1 LCNNLY
7 SPNYFDPVYL
17 SYSKL
22 FYMRKIIF
30 LGGVFLLAFA
40 TIQAQ
45 TIPSPKSHFGFN
57 IGDNY
62 HLATF
67 TQTEAYFKKLAA
79 ASNKVKLQ
87 VIGKTEEG
95 RNQYML
101 IVSDPSNIK
110 QLDKYKSIS
119 QKMAR
124 AEDLSEADAK
134 QLAKDGKSV
143 VWIDGGLHATEVVG
157 IHQLIQTLY
166 TVLTRDDEETKRI
179 LKSTIILF
187 VHANPDGQELVSNWY
202 MRNADTLKRSTESL
216 PRLYEKY
223 IGHDNNRDFF
233 MLNMSESKNMSR
245 QLYIEWMPQIL
256 YNHHQTGPP
265 GTVVAGPP
273 YRDPFNYVYDPLLV
287 TGIDAVGAAMSSRL
301 NAEGKP
307 GYTMKSGSV
316 YSTWWNGGL
325 RTAAYYHNIIG
336 LLTEIIGNPTPSK
349 IPLVP
354 NRLIP
359 NSATPYPIEP
369 QQWYFKNSID
379 YSVSL
384 NYAVLNY
391 ASRYKDELLFN
402 IYTMGKNSIEAGS
415 KDNWTLSPKKVEL
428 LNDAV
433 KADKKEMKGDTLPL
447 EYFSKV
453 YKNKELRDPR
463 GYIITANQTTTATS
477 FINIL
482 INSGIQVQ
490 QASLAFSVAGKN
502 YPSGSYIVKTNQ
514 AFRPHVLD
522 MFEPQDHPNDFQ
534 YPGGPPVRPY
544 DAAGWTPAFTMGL
557 QFDRILEDFTGPFEN
572 IAYGDVQSPKGNII
586 NSELNTY
593 GYSFSTKENAAY
605 KVVNDLLKEG
615 ASIYK
620 NKDSYYIGYENKF
633 VDFTN
638 FKSIISKM
646 SNEHGVIFT
655 AVTSKPTDT
664 LQKVQPLRIALWDRY
679 GGSMSSGWVRWIFEQ
694 YHFPFNLLYVKEID
708 STNLND
714 KYDVI
719 VFVEGAIPALRTGSS
734 SSWEERAPKENDIP
748 EMYKAQ
754 LGSITAQK
762 SIPALQQFLNN
773 GGKVVTIGSSANLA
787 YHLNLPVRNALVE
800 MFNGAERNLPGEKF
814 YIPGSVMQVAVN
826 NNYAPNWGMENKA
839 DVYFSTSPVFKLS
852 PEAIA
857 QKQVIPLAWYPTP
870 STLRSGWA
878 FGQAYLQDGV
888 AAFEANVGKGKLFVY
903 GPEITF
909 RAQTHGT
916 YKMLFNQL
924 YK

>member
-1 LCNNLY
+1 
-7 SPNYFDPVYL
+7 
-17 SYSKL
+17 
-22 FYMRKIIF
+22 MRKIKPAIVILF
-30 LGGVFLLAFA
+30 LFSFF
-40 TIQAQ
+40 TTQAQ
-45 TIPSPKSHFGFN
+45 NIPSPKEHFGFN
-57 IGDNY
+57 VGDNY

-67 TQTEAYFKKLAA
+67 TQTEAYFKKVAL

-95 RNQYML
+95 RNQYMI
-101 IVSDPSNIK
+101 IVSDPNNIK
-110 QLDKYKSIS
+110 QLAKYKSIS
-119 QKMAR
+119 QKLAR
-124 AEDLSEADAK
+124 AENLSDAEAK
-134 QLAKDGKSV
+134 QLSKEGKSV
-143 VWIDGGLHATEVVG
+143 VWIDGGLHATEVTG

-166 TVLTRDDEETKRI
+166 TVLTRDDEETKNI

-202 MRNADTLKRSTESL
+202 MRNKDTLKRSTENV

-287 TGIDAVGAAMSSRL
+287 TGIDALGAAMSSRL

-307 GYTMKSGSV
+307 GYTMKAGSV

-359 NSATPYPIEP
+359 NSATPYPITP
-369 QQWYFKNSID
+369 QKWYFKNSID

-391 ASRYKDELLFN
+391 ASRYKDELLYN
-402 IYTMGKNSIEAGS
+402 IYTMGKHSIDAGS

-428 LNDAV
+428 LNETF
-433 KADKKEMKGDTLPL
+433 KSEKKEIKGDTLPVD
-447 EYFSKV
+447 YFAKV
-453 YKNKELRDPR
+453 YNSKDLRDAR
-463 GYIITANQTTTATS
+463 GYIVPANQTTSAIS

-482 INSGIQVQ
+482 IYSGIKVQ
-490 QASLAFSVAGKN
+490 KATVEFKVAGKT
-502 YPSGSYIVKTNQ
+502 YPAGSYIVKTNQ

-544 DAAGWTPAFTMGL
+544 DAAGWTPAYTMGIS
-557 QFDRILEDFTGPFEN
+557 FDRILDDFDGPFEN
-572 IAYGDVQSPKGNII
+572 IAYGEVQFPKGEVLESKNNVI
-586 NSELNTY
+586 
-593 GYSFSTKENAAY
+593 GYTFSTKENAAY
-605 KVVNDLLKEG
+605 IALNDLLKQG
-615 ASIYK
+615 ANVFK
-620 NKDSYYIGYENKF
+620 AKDEYYVGYSEKF
-633 VDFTN
+633 KDFN
-638 FKSIISKM
+638 SFKSLIDDLSKENGIVFNAVNTKP
-646 SNEHGVIFT
+646 SNAQQIL
-655 AVTSKPTDT
+655 K
-664 LQKVQPLRIALWDRY
+664 PLRIALWDKY
-679 GGSMSSGWVRWIFEQ
+679 GGSIPSGWVRWIFEK
-694 YHFPFNLLYVKEID
+694 YHFPYTLLYSKQID
-708 STNLND
+708 ADNLND

-719 VFVEGAIPALRTGSS
+719 VFVDGAIPALKSESS
-734 SSWEERAPKENDIP
+734 PWEEKEPKEDEIP
-748 EMYKAQ
+748 NEFKDR
-754 LGSITAQK
+754 LGKITAQK

-773 GGKVVTIGSSANLA
+773 GGRIVTIGSSANLA
-787 YHLNLPVRNALVE
+787 YHLNLPVKNALVE
-800 MFNGAERNLPGEKF
+800 MVGGKEKSLPGEKF
-814 YIPGSVMQVAVN
+814 YIPGSVMQVDVD
-826 NNYAPNWGMENKA
+826 NNYAPNWGMNNKA
-839 DVYFSTSPVFKLS
+839 DVYFSASPVFKLS

-857 QKQVIPLAWYPTP
+857 QKQVTPLAWYASAT
-870 STLRSGWA
+870 TLRSGWA

-909 RAQTHGT
+909 RGQTHGT

-924 YK
+924 Y

>member
-1 LCNNLY
+1 
-7 SPNYFDPVYL
+7 
-17 SYSKL
+17 
-22 FYMRKIIF
+22 MRKLLF
-30 LGGVFLLAFA
+30 CFLLLVLSV
-40 TIQAQ
+40 IQLNAQ
-45 TIPSPKSHFGFN
+45 SIPTPKEHFGFN

-67 TQTEAYFKKLAA
+67 TQTEAYFKKVAA

-95 RNQYML
+95 RNQYMM
-101 IVSDPSNIK
+101 IVSDPSNIR
-110 QLDKYKSIS
+110 QLAKYKSIS
-119 QKMAR
+119 QKLAR
-124 AEDLSEADAK
+124 AENLSDAEAK
-134 QLAKDGKSV
+134 QLAKDGKTV
-143 VWIDGGLHATEVVG
+143 VWIDGGLHATEVTG

-166 TVLTRDDEETKRI
+166 TVLTRDDEETKNI

-202 MRNADTLKRSTESL
+202 MRNADTLKRSTSNI

-336 LLTEIIGNPTPSK
+336 LLTEIIGNPTPST

-354 NRLIP
+354 QRLIP

-369 QQWYFKNSID
+369 QKWYFKNSID

-391 ASRYKDELLFN
+391 ASRYKDELLYN
-402 IYTMGKNSIEAGS
+402 IYTMGKHSIEAGS
-415 KDNWTLSPKKVEL
+415 KDSWTKSPKKVEL
-428 LNDAV
+428 LADV
-433 KADKKEMKGDTLPL
+433 FKADKKESRSDTLPV
-447 EYFSKV
+447 EYFNKV

-463 GYIITANQTTTATS
+463 GYIVPANQTTTATA

-490 QASLAFSVAGKN
+490 KALSNFSVAGKE
-502 YPSGSYIVKTNQ
+502 YLAGSYIVKTNQ

-544 DAAGWTPAFTMGL
+544 DAAGWTPAFTMGI
-557 QFDRILEDFTGPFEN
+557 QFDRILEDFNGPFET
-572 IAYGDVQSPKGNII
+572 IAYGDVQQPKGNTKFDTKTIA
-586 NSELNTY
+586 
-593 GYSFSTKENAAY
+593 GYTFSIKDNAAY
-605 KVVNDLLKEG
+605 VVVNDLLKEG
-615 ASIYK
+615 VEVLK
-620 NKDSYYIGYENKF
+620 NKENYF
-633 VDFTN
+633 VASN
-638 FKSIISKM
+638 PKAESIIKAATTT
-646 SNEHGVIFT
+646 NGVSFM
-655 AVTSKPTDT
+655 AVSVKPNDITN
-664 LQKVQPLRIALWDRY
+664 KVDPLRIALWDKY
-679 GGSMSSGWVRWIFEQ
+679 GGSISSGWVRWIFEQ
-694 YHFPFNLLYVKEID
+694 YHFPFNLTYAKEID
-708 STNLND
+708 AANLNS

-719 VFVEGAIPALRTGSS
+719 VFVEGAIPALVATPSP
-734 SSWEERAPKENDIP
+734 WEDKEPKEDEILA
-748 EMYKAQ
+748 EFKDH
-754 LGSITAQK
+754 LGKITAQK
-762 SIPALQQFLNN
+762 SIPALQKFLNN
-773 GGKVVTIGSSANLA
+773 GGRIITIGSSANLA
-787 YHLNLPVRNALVE
+787 YHLNLPVKNALVE
-800 MFNGAERNLPGEKF
+800 MVAGKEKALPGEKF
-814 YIPGSVMQVAVN
+814 YIPGSVMQVDVD
-826 NNYAPNWGMENKA
+826 NNYAPNWGMNNKA
-839 DVYFSTSPVFKLS
+839 DVYFSASPVFKLA

-857 QKQVIPLAWYPTP
+857 QKEVTPLAWYASAT
-870 STLRSGWA
+870 TLRSGWA

-888 AAFEANVGKGKLFVY
+888 AAFEANVGKGKLYVY

-909 RAQTHGT
+909 RGQTHGT

>member
-1 LCNNLY
+1 
-7 SPNYFDPVYL
+7 
-17 SYSKL
+17 
-22 FYMRKIIF
+22 MRKLLFCF
-30 LGGVFLLAFA
+30 LVLALSV
-40 TIQAQ
+40 IQLNAQ
-45 TIPSPKSHFGFN
+45 SIPTPKEHFGFN

-67 TQTEAYFKKLAA
+67 TQTEAYFKKVAS

-95 RNQYML
+95 RNQYMM
-101 IVSDPSNIK
+101 IVSDPSNIR
-110 QLDKYKSIS
+110 QLAKYKSIS
-119 QKMAR
+119 QKLAR
-124 AEDLSEADAK
+124 AENLSDAEAK
-134 QLAKDGKSV
+134 QLAKEGKSV
-143 VWIDGGLHATEVVG
+143 VWIDGGLHATEVTG

-166 TVLTRDDEETKRI
+166 TVLTRDDEETKNI

-202 MRNADTLKRSTESL
+202 MRNADTLKRSTSDI

-336 LLTEIIGNPTPSK
+336 LLTEIIGNPTPST

-354 NRLIP
+354 QRLIP

-369 QQWYFKNSID
+369 QKWYFKNSID

-391 ASRYKDELLFN
+391 ASRYKDELLYN
-402 IYTMGKNSIEAGS
+402 IYTMGKHSIEAGS
-415 KDNWTLSPKKVEL
+415 KDSWTKSPKKVEL
-428 LNDAV
+428 LADAF
-433 KADKKEMKGDTLPL
+433 KADKKESRSDTLPV
-447 EYFSKV
+447 EYFNKV

-463 GYIITANQTTTATS
+463 GYIVTANQTTTATA

-490 QASLAFSVAGKN
+490 KAKSNFSVAGKA
-502 YPSGSYIVKTNQ
+502 YPAGSYIVKTNQ

-544 DAAGWTPAFTMGL
+544 DAAGWTPAFTMGI
-557 QFDRILEDFTGPFEN
+557 QFDRILEDFNGPFET
-572 IAYGDVQSPKGNII
+572 IAYGDVQQPKGNTNVDTKQIA
-586 NSELNTY
+586 
-593 GYSFSTKENAAY
+593 GYTFSIKDNAAY
-605 KVVNDLLKEG
+605 VVVNDLLKEG
-615 ASIYK
+615 IEVLK
-620 NKDSYYIGYENKF
+620 NKENYF
-633 VDFTN
+633 VASN
-638 FKSIISKM
+638 AKAESIIKAATTA
-646 SNEHGVIFT
+646 NGVSFI
-655 AVTSKPTDT
+655 AVSVKPNDITN
-664 LQKVQPLRIALWDRY
+664 KVEPLRIALWDKY
-679 GGSMSSGWVRWIFEQ
+679 GGSISSGWVRWIFEQ
-694 YHFPFNLLYVKEID
+694 YHFPFNLTYAKEID
-708 STNLND
+708 AANLNS

-719 VFVEGAIPALRTGSS
+719 VFVEGAIPALVATPSP
-734 SSWEERAPKENDIP
+734 WEEKEPREDEIP
-748 EMYKAQ
+748 VEFQAH
-754 LGSITAQK
+754 LGKITAQK
-762 SIPALQQFLNN
+762 SIPALQKFLNN
-773 GGKVVTIGSSANLA
+773 GGRIITIGSSANLA
-787 YHLNLPVRNALVE
+787 YHLNLPVKNALVE
-800 MFNGAERNLPGEKF
+800 MVAGKEKALPGEKF
-814 YIPGSVMQVAVN
+814 YIPGSVMQVDVD
-826 NNYAPNWGMENKA
+826 NNYAPNWGMSNKA
-839 DVYFSTSPVFKLS
+839 DVYFSASPVFKLA

-857 QKQVIPLAWYPTP
+857 QKEVTPLAWYASAT
-870 STLRSGWA
+870 TLRSGWA

-888 AAFEANVGKGKLFVY
+888 AAFEANVGKGKLYVY

-909 RAQTHGT
+909 RGQTHGT

>member
-1 LCNNLY
+1 
-7 SPNYFDPVYL
+7 
-17 SYSKL
+17 
-22 FYMRKIIF
+22 MRKVVLVCAVI
-30 LGGVFLLAFA
+30 LMTAFA
-40 TIQAQ
+40 VSAQ
-45 TIPSPKSHFGFN
+45 GIPSPKEHFGFN

-62 HLATF
+62 QLATF

-95 RNQYML
+95 RNQYMV
-101 IVSDPSNIK
+101 IVSDPANIR
-110 QLDKYKSIS
+110 QLAKYKSIS
-119 QKMAR
+119 QKLAR
-124 AEDLSEADAK
+124 AENLSDAEAK

-143 VWIDGGLHATEVVG
+143 VWIDGGLHATEVTG

-202 MRNADTLKRSTESL
+202 MRNADTLKRTTEAV

-301 NAEGKP
+301 NAESKP

-336 LLTEIIGNPTPSK
+336 LLTEIIGNPTPST

-354 NRLIP
+354 QRLIP

-369 QQWYFKNSID
+369 QKWYFKNSID

-391 ASRYKDELLFN
+391 ASRYKDELLYN
-402 IYTMGKNSIEAGS
+402 IYTMGKHSIDAGS
-415 KDNWTLSPKKVEL
+415 KDSWTKSPRKVEQI
-428 LNDAV
+428 NDLF
-433 KADKKEMKGDTLPL
+433 KADKKELKGDTLPTD
-447 EYFSKV
+447 YFAKI
-453 YKNKELRDPR
+453 YKNNDLRDPR
-463 GYIITANQTTTATS
+463 GYIIPANQTTTATA

-482 INSGIQVQ
+482 INSGIKVQ
-490 QASLAFSVAGKN
+490 KATSDFAVAGKN
-502 YPSGSYIVKTNQ
+502 YPAGSYVVKANQ

-544 DAAGWTPAFTMGL
+544 DAAGWTPAFTMGI
-557 QFDRILEDFTGPFEN
+557 QFDRILDDFNGPFET
-572 IAYGDVQSPKGNII
+572 IAYGQLQQANGKI
-586 NSELNTY
+586 NMDAKQIA
-593 GYSFSTKENAAY
+593 GYTFSTKDNAAY
-605 KVVNDLLKEG
+605 VTVNDLLKEG
-615 ASIYK
+615 AEVFK
-620 NKDSYYIGYENKF
+620 NKEQYYVTASNATEALLKKVSASNGVTFSAVNAKP
-633 VDFTN
+633 VDMN
-638 FKSIISKM
+638 
-646 SNEHGVIFT
+646 N
-655 AVTSKPTDT
+655 
-664 LQKVQPLRIALWDRY
+664 KVQPLRIALWDKY
-679 GGSMSSGWVRWIFEQ
+679 GGSISSGWVRWIFEQ
-694 YHFPFNLLYVKEID
+694 YHIPFDVTYAKEID
-708 STNLND
+708 AADLNS

-719 VFVEGAIPALRTGSS
+719 VFVEGAIPALNPIASP
-734 SSWEERAPKENDIP
+734 WEEKEPKEDETP
-748 EMYKAQ
+748 AEYKER
-754 LGSITAQK
+754 LGKITAQK
-762 SIPALQQFLNN
+762 SIPALQKFLNN
-773 GGKVVTIGSSANLA
+773 GGRVITIGSSANLA
-787 YHLNLPVRNALVE
+787 YHLNLPVKNALVE
-800 MFNGAERNLPGEKF
+800 MVAGKEKALPGEKF
-814 YIPGSVMQVAVN
+814 YIPGSVMQVDVD
-826 NNYAPNWGMENKA
+826 NNYAPNWGMNKKA
-839 DVYFSTSPVFKLS
+839 DVYFSASPVFKLA

-857 QKQVIPLAWYPTP
+857 QKEVTPLAWYASAT
-870 STLRSGWA
+870 TLRSGWA

-909 RAQTHGT
+909 RGQTHGT

>member
-1 LCNNLY
+1 
-7 SPNYFDPVYL
+7 
-17 SYSKL
+17 
-22 FYMRKIIF
+22 MRKLLF
-30 LGGVFLLAFA
+30 CFLLLAL
-40 TIQAQ
+40 TGIQLNAQ
-45 TIPSPKSHFGFN
+45 SIPTPKEHFGFN

-67 TQTEAYFKKLAA
+67 TQTEAYFKKVAA

-95 RNQYML
+95 RNQYMM
-101 IVSDPSNIK
+101 IVSDPSNIR
-110 QLDKYKSIS
+110 QLAKYKSIS
-119 QKMAR
+119 QKLAR
-124 AEDLSEADAK
+124 AENLSDAEAK
-134 QLAKDGKSV
+134 QLSKEGKSV
-143 VWIDGGLHATEVVG
+143 VWIDGGLHATEVTG

-166 TVLTRDDEETKRI
+166 TVLTRDDEETRNI

-202 MRNADTLKRSTESL
+202 MRNADTLKRSTSDI

-336 LLTEIIGNPTPSK
+336 LLTEIIGNPTPST

-354 NRLIP
+354 QRLIP

-369 QQWYFKNSID
+369 QKWYFKNSID

-391 ASRYKDELLFN
+391 ASRYKDELLYN
-402 IYTMGKNSIEAGS
+402 IYTMGKHSIEAGS
-415 KDNWTLSPKKVEL
+415 KDSWTKSPKKVEL
-428 LNDAV
+428 LADV
-433 KADKKEMKGDTLPL
+433 FKADKKESRSDTLPV
-447 EYFSKV
+447 EYFNKV

-463 GYIITANQTTTATS
+463 GYIIPVDQSSTATA

-482 INSGIQVQ
+482 INSGIKVQ
-490 QASLAFSVAGKN
+490 KATQQFSCAGKQ
-502 YPSGSYIVKTNQ
+502 YPRDSYIVKTNQ

-544 DAAGWTPAFTMGL
+544 DAAGWTPAFTMGIT
-557 QFDRILEDFTGPFEN
+557 FDRILDDFNGPFET
-572 IAYGDVQSPKGNII
+572 IAYGDIQQAKGKTNIDTKQI
-586 NSELNTY
+586 A
-593 GYSFSTKENAAY
+593 GYTFSIKDNASFI
-605 KVVNDLLKEG
+605 VVNDLLKEG
-615 ASIYK
+615 MEVFK
-620 NKDSYYIGYENKF
+620 NKENYF
-633 VDFTN
+633 VAN
-638 FKSIISKM
+638 NAKSEPILKIAS
-646 SNEHGVIFT
+646 SVNGVSFT
-655 AVTSKPTDT
+655 AVGSKPNEIAN
-664 LQKVQPLRIALWDRY
+664 KVEPLRIALWDKY
-679 GGSMSSGWVRWIFEQ
+679 GGSISSGWVRWIFEQ
-694 YHFPFNLLYVKEID
+694 YHFPFNLTYAKEID
-708 STNLND
+708 AANLNS

-719 VFVEGAIPALRTGSS
+719 VFVEGAIPSLITTTSP
-734 SSWEERAPKENDIP
+734 WEEKEPKEDEIP
-748 EMYKAQ
+748 SEFKDH
-754 LGSITAQK
+754 LGKITAQK
-762 SIPALQQFLNN
+762 SIPALQKFLNN
-773 GGKVVTIGSSANLA
+773 GGRIITIGSSANLA
-787 YHLNLPVRNALVE
+787 YHLNLPVKNALVE
-800 MFNGAERNLPGEKF
+800 MVGGKEKPLPGEKF
-814 YIPGSVMQVAVN
+814 YIPGSVMQVDVD
-826 NNYAPNWGMENKA
+826 NNYAPNWGMSNKA
-839 DVYFSTSPVFKLS
+839 DVYFSASPVFKLA

-857 QKQVIPLAWYPTP
+857 QKEVTPLAWYASAT
-870 STLRSGWA
+870 TLRSGWA

-909 RAQTHGT
+909 RGQTHGT

>member
-1 LCNNLY
+1 
-7 SPNYFDPVYL
+7 
-17 SYSKL
+17 
-22 FYMRKIIF
+22 MRKLLF
-30 LGGVFLLAFA
+30 CFLLLAL
-40 TIQAQ
+40 TGIQLNAQ
-45 TIPSPKSHFGFN
+45 SIPTPKEHFGFN

-67 TQTEAYFKKLAA
+67 TQTEAYFKKVAA

-95 RNQYML
+95 RNQYMM
-101 IVSDPSNIK
+101 IVSDPSNIR
-110 QLDKYKSIS
+110 QLAKYKSIS
-119 QKMAR
+119 QKLAR
-124 AEDLSEADAK
+124 AENLSDAEAK
-134 QLAKDGKSV
+134 QLSKEGKSV
-143 VWIDGGLHATEVVG
+143 VWIDGGLHATEVTG

-166 TVLTRDDEETKRI
+166 TVLTRDDEETRNI

-202 MRNADTLKRSTESL
+202 MRNADTLKRSTSDI

-336 LLTEIIGNPTPSK
+336 LLTEIIGNPTPST

-354 NRLIP
+354 QRLIP

-369 QQWYFKNSID
+369 QKWYFKNSID

-391 ASRYKDELLFN
+391 ASRYKDELLYN
-402 IYTMGKNSIEAGS
+402 IYNMGKHSIEAGS
-415 KDNWTLSPKKVEL
+415 KDSWTKSPKKVEL
-428 LNDAV
+428 LADV
-433 KADKKEMKGDTLPL
+433 FKADKKESRSDTLPV
-447 EYFSKV
+447 EYFNKV

-463 GYIITANQTTTATS
+463 GYIVPANQTTTATS

-490 QASLAFSVAGKN
+490 KATSKFSIAGKE
-502 YPSGSYIVKTNQ
+502 YPAGSYIVKTNQ

-544 DAAGWTPAFTMGL
+544 DAAGWTPAFTMGI
-557 QFDRILEDFTGPFEN
+557 QFDRILDDFNGPFET
-572 IAYGDVQSPKGNII
+572 IAYGDIQQAKGKTNIDTKQI
-586 NSELNTY
+586 A
-593 GYSFSTKENAAY
+593 GYTFSIKDNASFI
-605 KVVNDLLKEG
+605 VVNDLLKEG
-615 ASIYK
+615 MEVFK
-620 NKDSYYIGYENKF
+620 NKENYF
-633 VDFTN
+633 VAN
-638 FKSIISKM
+638 NAKSEPILKIAS
-646 SNEHGVIFT
+646 SVNGVSFT
-655 AVTSKPTDT
+655 AVGSKPNEIANKVEP
-664 LQKVQPLRIALWDRY
+664 LQIALWDKY
-679 GGSMSSGWVRWIFEQ
+679 GGSISSGWVRWIFEQ
-694 YHFPFNLLYVKEID
+694 YHFPFNLTYAKEID
-708 STNLND
+708 AANLNS

-719 VFVEGAIPALRTGSS
+719 VFVEGAIPALVSTP
-734 SSWEERAPKENDIP
+734 SSWEEKEPKEDEVP
-748 EMYKAQ
+748 LEFKDH
-754 LGSITAQK
+754 LGKITAQK
-762 SIPALQQFLNN
+762 SIPALQKFLNN
-773 GGKVVTIGSSANLA
+773 GGRIITIGSSANLA
-787 YHLNLPVRNALVE
+787 YHLNLPVKNALVE
-800 MFNGAERNLPGEKF
+800 MVAGKEKPLPGEKF
-814 YIPGSVMQVAVN
+814 YIPGSVMQVDVD
-826 NNYAPNWGMENKA
+826 NNYAPNWGMSNKA
-839 DVYFSTSPVFKLS
+839 DVYFSASPVFKLA

-857 QKQVIPLAWYPTP
+857 QKEVTPLAWYASAT
-870 STLRSGWA
+870 TLRSGWA

-909 RAQTHGT
+909 RGQTHGT

>member
-1 LCNNLY
+1 
-7 SPNYFDPVYL
+7 
-17 SYSKL
+17 
-22 FYMRKIIF
+22 MRKILF
-30 LGGVFLLAFA
+30 LAALFLLAFA
-40 TIQAQ
+40 TMQAQ
-45 TIPSPKSHFGFN
+45 NIPSPKSHFGFN

-62 HLATF
+62 NLATF

-124 AEDLSEADAK
+124 AEGLSEADAK

-157 IHQLIQTLY
+157 IHQLIQTMY

-273 YRDPFNYVYDPLLV
+273 YRDPFNYVYDPVLM
-287 TGIDAVGAAMSSRL
+287 TGIDAMGAAMSNRL

-336 LLTEIIGNPTPSK
+336 LLTEIIGSPTPSK

-359 NSATPYPIEP
+359 NSGTPYPIEP

-391 ASRYKDELLFN
+391 ASRYKDELLYN
-402 IYTMGKNSIEAGS
+402 IYTMGKNSIDAGN
-415 KDNWTLSPKKVEL
+415 KDTWTKSPKKVEL
-428 LNDAV
+428 LNDV
-433 KADKKEMKGDTLPL
+433 LKLPTEKAASGDSSQSDP
-447 EYFSKV
+447 FSKI
-453 YKNKELRDPR
+453 YKNKELRDAR
-463 GYIITANQTTTATS
+463 GYIIIANQTTTATS

-490 QASLAFSVAGKN
+490 QASSNFSVSGKD
-502 YPSGSYIVKTNQ
+502 YPKGSYIVKTNQ

-544 DAAGWTPAFTMGL
+544 DAAGWTPAYTMGL
-557 QFDRILEDFTGPFEN
+557 QFDRILDDFNGPFEN

-593 GYSFSTKENAAY
+593 GYHFSTK
-605 KVVNDLLKEG
+605 
-615 ASIYK
+615 
-620 NKDSYYIGYENKF
+620 
-633 VDFTN
+633 
-638 FKSIISKM
+638 
-646 SNEHGVIFT
+646 
-655 AVTSKPTDT
+655 
-664 LQKVQPLRIALWDRY
+664 
-679 GGSMSSGWVRWIFEQ
+679 
-694 YHFPFNLLYVKEID
+694 
-708 STNLND
+708 
-714 KYDVI
+714 
-719 VFVEGAIPALRTGSS
+719 
-734 SSWEERAPKENDIP
+734 
-748 EMYKAQ
+748 
-754 LGSITAQK
+754 
-762 SIPALQQFLNN
+762 
-773 GGKVVTIGSSANLA
+773 
-787 YHLNLPVRNALVE
+787 
-800 MFNGAERNLPGEKF
+800 
-814 YIPGSVMQVAVN
+814 
-826 NNYAPNWGMENKA
+826 
-839 DVYFSTSPVFKLS
+839 
-852 PEAIA
+852 
-857 QKQVIPLAWYPTP
+857 
-870 STLRSGWA
+870 
-878 FGQAYLQDGV
+878 
-888 AAFEANVGKGKLFVY
+888 
-903 GPEITF
+903 
-909 RAQTHGT
+909 
-916 YKMLFNQL
+916 
-924 YK
+924 

>member
-1 LCNNLY
+1 
-7 SPNYFDPVYL
+7 
-17 SYSKL
+17 
-22 FYMRKIIF
+22 MRKLISF
-30 LGGVFLLAFA
+30 CVVLFSLVL
-40 TIQAQ
+40 TQAQ

-101 IVSDPSNIK
+101 IVSDPSNIN
-110 QLDKYKSIS
+110 QLTKYKSIS

-124 AEDLSEADAK
+124 AEDLSDADAK
-134 QLAKDGKSV
+134 QLAKEGKSV

-202 MRNADTLKRSTESL
+202 MRNEDTLKRSTENL

-287 TGIDAVGAAMSSRL
+287 TGIDAMGAAMSSRL
-301 NAEGKP
+301 NMEGKP

-336 LLTEIIGNPTPSK
+336 LLTEIIGSPTPSK

-354 NRLIP
+354 QRLIP

-369 QQWYFKNSID
+369 QPWYFKNSID

-391 ASRYKDELLFN
+391 ATRHKDELLYN
-402 IYTMGKNSIEAGS
+402 IYTMGKNSIDAGN
-415 KDNWTLSPKKVEL
+415 KDTWTKSPKKVEL
-428 LNDAV
+428 LSEAM
-433 KADKKEMKGDTLPL
+433 KPEKKETNGDSSQLDP
-447 EYFSKV
+447 FSKV
-453 YKNKELRDPR
+453 YKNKELRDAR
-463 GYIITANQTTTATS
+463 GYIIPINQSTTATT

-482 INSGIQVQ
+482 INSGTKVQ
-490 QASLAFSVAGKN
+490 QATSNFSVAGKE
-502 YPSGSYIVKTNQ
+502 YPKGSYIVKTNQ

-544 DAAGWTPAFTMGL
+544 DAAGWTPAFTMGI
-557 QFDRILEDFTGPFEN
+557 QFDKILDEFSGPFEN
-572 IAYGDVQSPKGNII
+572 IAYGDVQFPKGNII
-586 NSELNTY
+586 NSEINTY
-593 GYSFSTKENAAY
+593 GYRFPTTENASY
-605 KVVNDLLKEG
+605 KVVNDLLKLG
-615 ASIYK
+615 ANIYK
-620 NKDSYYIGYENKF
+620 NKDNYYVGYENKF
-633 VDFTN
+633 KDFTN
-638 FKSIISKM
+638 FKSIISKL
-646 SNEHGVIFT
+646 SNEHGVVFT
-655 AVTSKPTDT
+655 SVTTKPSDT
-664 LQKVQPLRIALWDRY
+664 SNKVQPLRIALWDRY

-694 YHFPFNLLYVKEID
+694 YHFPFNLTYAKEID
-708 STNLND
+708 AASLND

-719 VFVEGAIPALRTGSS
+719 VFVEGAIPAMKPEASP
-734 SSWEERAPKENDIP
+734 WEEKDPKEADIP
-748 EMYKAQ
+748 AEYKSQ

-762 SIPALQQFLNN
+762 SIPALQKFLNN
-773 GGKVVTIGSSANLA
+773 GGRIVTIGSSANIA

-800 MFNGAERNLPGEKF
+800 MVAGKEKALPGEKF
-814 YIPGSVMQVAVN
+814 YIPGSVMQVAVD
-826 NNYAPNWGMENKA
+826 NNYAPNWGMTKTA
-839 DVYFSTSPVFKLS
+839 DVYFSSSPVFKLS
-852 PEAIA
+852 PDAIA
-857 QKQVIPLAWYPTP
+857 QKVVTPLAWYPTA

-909 RAQTHGT
+909 RAQTHST

>member
-1 LCNNLY
+1 
-7 SPNYFDPVYL
+7 
-17 SYSKL
+17 
-22 FYMRKIIF
+22 
-30 LGGVFLLAFA
+30 
-40 TIQAQ
+40 
-45 TIPSPKSHFGFN
+45 
-57 IGDNY
+57 
-62 HLATF
+62 
-67 TQTEAYFKKLAA
+67 
-79 ASNKVKLQ
+79 
-87 VIGKTEEG
+87 
-95 RNQYML
+95 
-101 IVSDPSNIK
+101 
-110 QLDKYKSIS
+110 
-119 QKMAR
+119 
-124 AEDLSEADAK
+124 
-134 QLAKDGKSV
+134 V

-202 MRNADTLKRSTESL
+202 MRNEDSLKRSTENL

-287 TGIDAVGAAMSSRL
+287 TGIDAMGAAMSSRL

-325 RTAAYYHNIIG
+325 RTAAYYHNMIG
-336 LLTEIIGNPTPSK
+336 LLTEIIGSPTPSK

-354 NRLIP
+354 ARLIP

-391 ASRYKDELLFN
+391 ASRHKDELLYN
-402 IYTMGKNSIEAGS
+402 IYTMGKNSIDAGN
-415 KDNWTLSPKKVEL
+415 KDTWTKSPKKVEL
-428 LNDAV
+428 LNDV
-433 KADKKEMKGDTLPL
+433 LKPEKKEVNGDSSQSDP
-447 EYFSKV
+447 YSKV
-453 YKNKELRDPR
+453 YKNKALRDPR
-463 GYIITANQTTTATS
+463 GYIIPIDQSSTATS

-482 INSGIQVQ
+482 INSGIKVQ
-490 QASLAFSVAGKN
+490 RAKERFTYAGKK
-502 YPSGSYIVKTNQ
+502 YEQGTYIVKTNQ
-514 AFRPHVLD
+514 AFRPHVID

-544 DAAGWTPAFTMGL
+544 DAAGWTPAFTMGI
-557 QFDRILEDFTGPFEN
+557 QFDRILEDFDGPFEN
-572 IAYGDVQSPKGNII
+572 IAYGEVQKNGYYAEVASHSNII
-586 NSELNTY
+586 GIT
-593 GYSFSTKENAAY
+593 FSAKDNASYIA
-605 KVVNDLLKEG
+605 VNEFLLKG
-615 ASIYK
+615 ATVYK
-620 NKDSYYIGYENKF
+620 NKDTYFVECDHKDTFGIRKLSLKLFKENNVSF
-633 VDFTN
+633 DEV
-638 FKSIISKM
+638 S
-646 SNEHGVIFT
+646 E
-655 AVTSKPTDT
+655 KPKDAN
-664 LQKVQPLRIALWDRY
+664 LIVKPLRVALWDRY

-694 YHFPFNLLYVKEID
+694 YHFPFNLIYAKEID
-708 STNLND
+708 AANLND

-719 VFVEGAIPALRTGSS
+719 VFVEGAIPALKGGASAF
-734 SSWEERAPKENDIP
+734 EERAPKQNDIP

-762 SIPALQQFLNN
+762 SIPALQSFLNN
-773 GGKVVTIGSSANLA
+773 GGRVVTIGSSANLA

-800 MFNGAERNLPGEKF
+800 MVNGVERNLPGEKF
-814 YIPGSVMQVAVN
+814 YIPGSIMQVEIN
-826 NNYAPNWGMENKA
+826 NNYLPNWGMPNKA
-839 DVYFSTSPVFKLS
+839 DVYFSSSPVFKLA
-852 PEAIA
+852 PDAIA
-857 QKQVIPLAWYPTP
+857 QKQVIPLAWFATT

-878 FGQAYLQDGV
+878 FGQSYLQDGV

-909 RAQTHGT
+909 RAQTHST

>member
-1 LCNNLY
+1 
-7 SPNYFDPVYL
+7 
-17 SYSKL
+17 
-22 FYMRKIIF
+22 MRKFIPVI
-30 LGGVFLLAFA
+30 VILLLLTFFS
-40 TIQAQ
+40 TQAQ
-45 TIPSPKSHFGFN
+45 NIPSPKEHFGFN

-67 TQTEAYFKKLAA
+67 TQTEAYFKKIAA
-79 ASNKVKLQ
+79 SSNKVKLQ

-95 RNQYML
+95 RNQYMI

-110 QLDKYKSIS
+110 LLAKYKAIS
-119 QKMAR
+119 QKLAR
-124 AEDLSEADAK
+124 AETLTDDEAK
-134 QLAKDGKSV
+134 QLSKEGKSV
-143 VWIDGGLHATEVVG
+143 VWIDGGLHATEVTG

-166 TVLTRDDEETKRI
+166 TVLTRDDEETKHI
-179 LKSTIILF
+179 LKNTIILF

-202 MRNADTLKRSTESL
+202 MRNSDTLKRSTENI

-287 TGIDAVGAAMSSRL
+287 TGIDALGAAMSSRL

-307 GYTMKSGSV
+307 GYTMKAGSV

-369 QQWYFKNSID
+369 QSWYFKNSID

-391 ASRYKDELLFN
+391 ASRYKDELLYN
-402 IYTMGKNSIEAGS
+402 IYTMGKHSIEAGS
-415 KDNWTLSPKKVEL
+415 KDSWTKSPKKVEL
-428 LNDAV
+428 LADIF
-433 KADKKEMKGDTLPL
+433 KADKKESKSDTLPV
-447 EYFSKV
+447 EYFNKV
-453 YKNKELRDPR
+453 YKNKDLRDPR
-463 GYIITANQTTTATS
+463 GYIVTANQTTTVTA

-490 QASLAFSVAGKN
+490 KATSNFSVAGKE
-502 YPSGSYIVKTNQ
+502 YPAGSYIVKTNQ

-544 DAAGWTPAFTMGL
+544 DAAGWTPAFTMGI
-557 QFDRILEDFTGPFEN
+557 QFDRILDDFKGPFEN
-572 IAYGDVQSPKGNII
+572 IAYGDVQLPKGEIRNVNNNI
-586 NSELNTY
+586 
-593 GYSFSTKENAAY
+593 GYTFSTKDNAAY
-605 KVVNDLLKEG
+605 IAVNDLLKQG
-615 ASIYK
+615 ATVFK
-620 NKDSYYIGYENKF
+620 NKDEYF
-633 VDFTN
+633 VSNSEQFKDGSNLKSLITN
-638 FKSIISKM
+638 L
-646 SNEHGVIFT
+646 SNENGIVFN
-655 AVTSKPTDT
+655 AVNIKPSNAQQI
-664 LQKVQPLRIALWDRY
+664 LKPLRIALWDKY
-679 GGSMSSGWVRWIFEQ
+679 GGSIPSGWVRWIFEK
-694 YHFPFNLLYVKEID
+694 YHFPFSIIYSKQID
-708 STNLND
+708 ADNLND

-719 VFVEGAIPALRTGSS
+719 VFVDGAIPALKSEP
-734 SSWEERAPKENDIP
+734 SSWEEKEPKEEDIP
-748 EMYKAQ
+748 TEFKDR
-754 LGSITAQK
+754 LGKITPQK
-762 SIPALQQFLNN
+762 SIPALQKFLNN
-773 GGKVVTIGSSANLA
+773 GGRVITIGSSANIA
-787 YHLNLPVRNALVE
+787 YHLNLPVKNALVE
-800 MFNGAERNLPGEKF
+800 MVAGKEKALPGEKF
-814 YIPGSVMQVAVN
+814 YIPGSVMQVDVD
-826 NNYAPNWGMENKA
+826 NNYAPNWGMSNKA
-839 DVYFSTSPVFKLS
+839 DVYFSASPVFKLA

-857 QKQVIPLAWYPTP
+857 QKEVTPLAWYASAT
-870 STLRSGWA
+870 TLRSGWA

-888 AAFEANVGKGKLFVY
+888 AAFEANVGKGKLYVY

-909 RAQTHGT
+909 RGQTHGT

>member
-1 LCNNLY
+1 
-7 SPNYFDPVYL
+7 
-17 SYSKL
+17 
-22 FYMRKIIF
+22 MRKSLL
-30 LGGVFLLAFA
+30 LGVLFLLAFA
-40 TIQAQ
+40 TMQAQ
-45 TIPSPKSHFGFN
+45 NIPSPKSHFGFN

-124 AEDLSEADAK
+124 AEGLSEADAK

-157 IHQLIQTLY
+157 IHQLIQTMY

-202 MRNADTLKRSTESL
+202 MRNADTLKRSTENL

-273 YRDPFNYVYDPLLV
+273 YRDPFNYVYDPLLM
-287 TGIDAVGAAMSSRL
+287 TGIDAMGAAMSNRL

-336 LLTEIIGNPTPSK
+336 LLTEIIGSPTPSK

-359 NSATPYPIEP
+359 NSGTPYPIEP

-391 ASRYKDELLFN
+391 ASRYKDELL
-402 IYTMGKNSIEAGS
+402 
-415 KDNWTLSPKKVEL
+415 
-428 LNDAV
+428 
-433 KADKKEMKGDTLPL
+433 
-447 EYFSKV
+447 
-453 YKNKELRDPR
+453 
-463 GYIITANQTTTATS
+463 
-477 FINIL
+477 
-482 INSGIQVQ
+482 
-490 QASLAFSVAGKN
+490 
-502 YPSGSYIVKTNQ
+502 
-514 AFRPHVLD
+514 
-522 MFEPQDHPNDFQ
+522 
-534 YPGGPPVRPY
+534 
-544 DAAGWTPAFTMGL
+544 
-557 QFDRILEDFTGPFEN
+557 
-572 IAYGDVQSPKGNII
+572 
-586 NSELNTY
+586 
-593 GYSFSTKENAAY
+593 
-605 KVVNDLLKEG
+605 
-615 ASIYK
+615 
-620 NKDSYYIGYENKF
+620 
-633 VDFTN
+633 
-638 FKSIISKM
+638 
-646 SNEHGVIFT
+646 
-655 AVTSKPTDT
+655 
-664 LQKVQPLRIALWDRY
+664 
-679 GGSMSSGWVRWIFEQ
+679 
-694 YHFPFNLLYVKEID
+694 
-708 STNLND
+708 
-714 KYDVI
+714 
-719 VFVEGAIPALRTGSS
+719 
-734 SSWEERAPKENDIP
+734 
-748 EMYKAQ
+748 
-754 LGSITAQK
+754 
-762 SIPALQQFLNN
+762 
-773 GGKVVTIGSSANLA
+773 
-787 YHLNLPVRNALVE
+787 
-800 MFNGAERNLPGEKF
+800 
-814 YIPGSVMQVAVN
+814 
-826 NNYAPNWGMENKA
+826 
-839 DVYFSTSPVFKLS
+839 
-852 PEAIA
+852 
-857 QKQVIPLAWYPTP
+857 
-870 STLRSGWA
+870 
-878 FGQAYLQDGV
+878 
-888 AAFEANVGKGKLFVY
+888 
-903 GPEITF
+903 
-909 RAQTHGT
+909 
-916 YKMLFNQL
+916 
-924 YK
+924 

>member
-1 LCNNLY
+1 
-7 SPNYFDPVYL
+7 
-17 SYSKL
+17 
-22 FYMRKIIF
+22 MRKIFSLCVLLFI
-30 LGGVFLLAFA
+30 VFT
-40 TIQAQ
+40 TIKAQ
-45 TIPSPKSHFGFN
+45 TIPTPLSHFGFN

-62 HLATF
+62 HLATYS
-67 TQTEAYFKKLAA
+67 QTEAYFKKLAA

-95 RNQYML
+95 RDQYMV

-110 QLDKYKSIS
+110 QLEKYKSIS
-119 QKMAR
+119 QKLAR
-124 AEDLSEADAK
+124 AEGLSEEEAK
-134 QLAKDGKSV
+134 QLAKQGKSV

-157 IHQLIQTLY
+157 AHQLIQTLY

-202 MRNADTLKRSTESL
+202 MRNADTLKRTTENL

-301 NAEGKP
+301 NAEAKP

-369 QQWYFKNSID
+369 QTWYFKNSID

-391 ASRYKDELLFN
+391 ASRYKDELLYN
-402 IYTMGKNSIEAGS
+402 IFTMGKHSIEAGS
-415 KDNWTLSPKKVEL
+415 KDTWTKSPKKVDL
-428 LNDAV
+428 LNETF
-433 KADKKEMKGDTLPL
+433 KLDKKEIKGDTLPVD
-447 EYFSKV
+447 YFSKV

-463 GYIITANQTTTATS
+463 GYIIPVDQSRTATE

-482 INSGIQVQ
+482 INSGIKVQ
-490 QASLAFSVAGKN
+490 KAKQPFTYAGKK
-502 YPSGSYIVKTNQ
+502 YEQGTYIVKTNQ

-544 DAAGWTPAFTMGL
+544 DAAGWTPAFTMGI
-557 QFDRILEDFTGPFEN
+557 QFDRILEDFDGPFETV
-572 IAYGDVQSPKGNII
+572 AYGDVQQNSSYEEVPSHSNKIGITFSVKDNASYIAVNEFLSKGAI
-586 NSELNTY
+586 
-593 GYSFSTKENAAY
+593 
-605 KVVNDLLKEG
+605 V
-615 ASIYK
+615 YK
-620 NKDSYYIGYENKF
+620 NKDNYF
-633 VDFTN
+633 VAIDDKDTLGIN
-638 FKSIISKM
+638 RM
-646 SNEHGVIFT
+646 SNKLWKENNVSFVEV
-655 AVTSKPTDT
+655 AEKPKDAN
-664 LQKVQPLRIALWDRY
+664 LIVKPLRIGLWDKY
-679 GGSMSSGWVRWIFEQ
+679 GGSISSGWVRWIFEQ
-694 YHFPFNLLYVKEID
+694 YHFPFNLTYASAID
-708 STNLND
+708 AGNLND

-719 VFVEGAIPALRTGSS
+719 VFVEGAIPSIRTEAASS
-734 SSWEERAPKENDIP
+734 EEKDPKEADIP
-748 EMYKAQ
+748 AEFKSQ

-762 SIPALQQFLNN
+762 SIPALKQFLNN
-773 GGKVVTIGSSANLA
+773 GGRVITIGSSANLA

-800 MFNGAERNLPGEKF
+800 MVNGKERPLPGEKF
-814 YIPGSVMQVAVN
+814 YIPGSVLQVDVD
-826 NNYAPNWGMENKA
+826 NNYIPNWGMNNKA
-839 DVYFSTSPVFKLS
+839 DVYFSASPVFKLA

-857 QKQVIPLAWYPTP
+857 QKEVTPLAWYASAT
-870 STLRSGWA
+870 TLRSGWA

-909 RAQTHGT
+909 RGQTHGT